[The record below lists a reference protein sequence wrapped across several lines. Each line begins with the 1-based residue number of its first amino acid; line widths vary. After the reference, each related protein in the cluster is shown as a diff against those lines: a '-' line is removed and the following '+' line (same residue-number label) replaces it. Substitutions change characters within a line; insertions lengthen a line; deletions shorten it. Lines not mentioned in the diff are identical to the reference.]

1 MNAFPTLLV
10 PAQQVPIVHEC
21 DVCVIGGSCTGI
33 FAAVR
38 AARLG
43 ARVAVVEQH
52 TQFGGMATVA
62 QVNAWHS
69 IYDVE
74 QKNQIIGGMLDEMVS
89 RLRKRG
95 AIRDIKPIHRDQ
107 YNFNSA
113 EMAVELDAL
122 VVEHKIRPFLSARFS
137 APVMEGKR
145 VTAVIIE
152 DKGGR
157 RAIQAAQFIDASG
170 DGDLLRRAG
179 FEAIRHEPL
188 QPVSYQSLAIGIDE
202 VQRRNPDANLWN
214 EIRPLSQEFSFPGS
228 NPWFGVVPGVPAVH
242 NIFGSRLNGVDASDP
257 DDLTRTLM
265 EGRRIA
271 RAFLDMIRKRFGES
285 ASQVALLS
293 VAQALGVRE
302 TWHAVCRYRLTQ
314 DELLGGAR
322 FDDAIAN
329 GTYPVDIHHPGGTS
343 LLYLDGREEV
353 ITPLGGGTW
362 KRWKPEGEPT
372 APYFQLP
379 YRCLV
384 PKNAENL
391 LVAGR
396 MVDADRGAYGAL
408 RVQVNTNQTGEAAGV
423 AAYLALDGAKTV
435 GEVDPTG
442 LRKAMAKG
450 GSIVL

>member
-1 MNAFPTLLV
+1 MNPSPTLLL
-10 PAQQVPIVHEC
+10 PAERIPIAHEC
-21 DVCVIGGSCTGI
+21 DLCVIGGSCTGI

-43 ARVAVVEQH
+43 ARVAVVELQS
-52 TQFGGMATVA
+52 QFGGMATTA

-69 IYDVE
+69 IEDVGRTR
-74 QKNQIIGGMLDEMVS
+74 QIIGGLLVEVVA

-95 AIRDIKPIHRDQ
+95 AIRDITPVHRDQ
-107 YNFNSA
+107 FNFNSA
-113 EMAVELDAL
+113 ELAVELDAL
-122 VVEHKIRPFLSARFS
+122 VTEHGIRPFLCARFT
-137 APVMEGKR
+137 APVMEGGHI
-145 VTAVIIE
+145 VAAVIE

-157 RAIQAAQFIDASG
+157 RAIKAAQFIDASG

-179 FEAIRHEPL
+179 FEAVRHDAL
-188 QPVSYQSLAIGIDE
+188 QPVSYQSQAIGIDAWH
-202 VQRRNPDANLWN
+202 RKNPGVNLWE
-214 EIRPLSQEFSFPGS
+214 EIRPLAEAHGFPGS
-228 NPWFGVVPGVPAVH
+228 NPWLGVVPGAPSVH
-242 NIFGSRLNGVDASDP
+242 NIFGARLNGVDASDP
-257 DDLTRTLM
+257 EELTRALM

-271 RAFLDMIRKRFGES
+271 RAFLDMIRERFGES
-285 ASQVALLS
+285 ASEVALLS

-302 TWHAVCRYRLTQ
+302 TWHAVCHHRLTQ

-322 FDDAIAN
+322 FHDAIAY

-353 ITPLGGGTW
+353 VSPLGGGAW

-384 PKNAENL
+384 PKGSQNL

-396 MVDADRGAYGAL
+396 LVDADRGAYGAL
-408 RVQVNTNQTGEAAGV
+408 RVQVNTNQMGEAAGV
-423 AAYLALDGAKTV
+423 AATLALEGRKGV
-435 GEVDPTG
+435 GEVDPTA
-442 LRKAMAKG
+442 LRNLLAKG
-450 GSIVL
+450 GSIML